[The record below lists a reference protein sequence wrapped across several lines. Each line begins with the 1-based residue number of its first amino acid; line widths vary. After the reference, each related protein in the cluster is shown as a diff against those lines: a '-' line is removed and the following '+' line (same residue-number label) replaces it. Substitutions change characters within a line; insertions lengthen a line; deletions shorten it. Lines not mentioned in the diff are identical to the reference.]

1 MKYLNVKQ
9 PPCKILKINKSLAT
23 FFHRC
28 EFLVRLILFR
38 GQFLFHFEFVCLFQP
53 TQDLKQFTFQLVST
67 EGEISDVL
75 ERIINDDKVF
85 AFPNEEYYFEVS
97 GSFVEW
103 KP

>member
-1 MKYLNVKQ
+1 MAN
-9 PPCKILKINKSLAT
+9 
-23 FFHRC
+23 
-28 EFLVRLILFR
+28 
-38 GQFLFHFEFVCLFQP
+38 FLFHFECVCVCVFPP
-53 TQDLKQFTFQLVST
+53 TQDLKQFNFQLVFT
-67 EGEISDVL
+67 DGEISDVL